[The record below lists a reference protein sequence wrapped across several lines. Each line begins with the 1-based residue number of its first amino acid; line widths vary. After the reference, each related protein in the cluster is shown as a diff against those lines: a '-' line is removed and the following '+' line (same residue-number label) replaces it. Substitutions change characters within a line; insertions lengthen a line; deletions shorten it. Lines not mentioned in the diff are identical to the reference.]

1 MKGNIW
7 KSIFGA

>member
-7 KSIFGA
+7 KRTI

>member
-7 KSIFGA
+7 KSIFGT